1 MENVLKLCLVSQTVI
16 ESHSSLGSGPVTESL
31 NPRAEQA
38 GKNLFI
44 LLKTT
49 SN

>member
-16 ESHSSLGSGPVTESL
+16 ESHSSVTESL
-31 NPRAEQA
+31 NPSAEQP